1 MDDHDGRP
9 TTSFRDEIVPLRIHT
24 PTQIKDWP
32 GIERPRT
39 VPRKTS
45 TQSILLDNKTSQTD
59 LRIRSVGTEDTFI
72 ALRTGW
78 LDQTPYQRP
87 RNASPRPCYSR
98 YLPDLPIE
106 VHRRIIDFIS
116 GEIHPVSSI
125 QTYSLASSMRH
136 PRRKAVSGFALV
148 APIWRELVQERIFRH
163 IKLKGTRS
171 SLRDAADFLQANPN
185 LAKLIRHI
193 EIWVPVWGDRTS
205 PDHLASSNPLNRPP
219 QYLGPA
225 DAEPAVSFSRFVDA
239 SSLDDIFMFVLSL
252 LPGAT
257 ILTIEGGHCK
267 KSNMIKRPRTMSRE
281 RSFNLVVPQIRTFAM
296 RGAWNIMRSYAD
308 YEYLAGCLPN
318 VVEWHCNYVK
328 PRPEAYV
335 LMNQII
341 GGGMKF
347 EGIRHINLCLDGMYG
362 KDSLGSTYMTQQ
374 CHTQHLCEEL
384 GRLLPYIE
392 SLTYTGKVCSCFW
405 LTASGSA
412 QRREQKF
419 TKYQDYP
426 RLLAAQTSTLRPD
439 GYWDNPRAPIQPPT
453 SRLALTRHL
462 DLIVKSC
469 CPQIVSVFNHESQ
482 TFEIQELNPGQSDNS
497 TISNL
502 RFIAAFER
510 LVLATV
516 ESLDRFPLL
525 ESLRI
530 RFIDL
535 DSTCAQLNPY
545 WHLDR
550 RTGKVTGL
558 WSEEILEALQ
568 NTDRAR
574 FGGVEYEELG
584 DGIGFESSPPSS
596 PGNGNGVAADQ
607 ETGSSIVFPK
617 SKPKAI
623 KSSSY
628 KLIAHAK
635 GS

>member
-1 MDDHDGRP
+1 MEDDDGRL
-9 TTSFRDEIVPLRIHT
+9 TTSFRDEIVPLRILT
-24 PTQIKDWP
+24 PTHKDWP

-59 LRIRSVGTEDTFI
+59 LRIRSIGTEDTFSS
-72 ALRTGW
+72 LRTSW
-78 LDQTPYQRP
+78 LDQTPCRLP
-87 RNASPRPCYSR
+87 RNASPRPHSSR

-116 GEIHPVSSI
+116 GEIHPVSSV

-148 APIWRELVQERIFRH
+148 SQTWRELVQERIFRH

-171 SLRDAADFLQANPN
+171 SLREAADFLQANPN
-185 LAKLIRHI
+185 LARLIRHI

-225 DAEPAVSFSRFVDA
+225 DAEPAASFSRFVDA
-239 SSLDDIFMFVLSL
+239 SSLDEIFMFVLSL
-252 LPGAT
+252 LPCAN

-267 KSNMIKRPRTMSRE
+267 KSNMIKRPYTARDGAYAV
-281 RSFNLVVPQIRTFAM
+281 VVPQIRTFAM

-308 YEYLAGCLPN
+308 YSYLALCLPN

-328 PRPEAYV
+328 PRQEAYV
-335 LMNQII
+335 LMNRII
-341 GGGMKF
+341 GSGMRF
-347 EGIRHINLCLDGMYG
+347 ERIRHVNLCLDGMYG
-362 KDSLGSTYMTQQ
+362 KDSLGSTYLPQQ
-374 CHTQHLCEEL
+374 CRTQHLCEEL
-384 GRLLPYIE
+384 GRMLPYIE

-405 LTASGSA
+405 LNASASA
-412 QRREQKF
+412 QRREQTF
-419 TKYQDYP
+419 IKYQDHP
-426 RLLAAQTSTLRPD
+426 SLLASHYPPKNPDDFWKTHPQTLP
-439 GYWDNPRAPIQPPT
+439 PPPT
-453 SRLALTRHL
+453 SRHALTRHL

-469 CPQIVSVFNHESQ
+469 CPQQISVFNHESQ

-525 ESLRI
+525 DSLRI

-568 NTDRAR
+568 HTDRAR

-584 DGIGFESSPPSS
+584 DGIGFVHGEGEGDGVEQENAPS
-596 PGNGNGVAADQ
+596 
-607 ETGSSIVFPK
+607 ILYPK

-628 KLIAHAK
+628 KLIAQAK